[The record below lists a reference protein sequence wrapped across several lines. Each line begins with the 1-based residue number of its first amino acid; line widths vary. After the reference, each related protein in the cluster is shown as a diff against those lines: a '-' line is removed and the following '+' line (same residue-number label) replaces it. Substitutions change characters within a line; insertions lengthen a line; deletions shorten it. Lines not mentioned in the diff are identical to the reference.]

1 MSPSGLLP
9 SSAPVLTLALASD
22 GPHPLHR
29 LARLSSP
36 SWWML
41 FAALVVIMLVLDL
54 GVFHRRAHVVRFRE
68 AAVWSAVW
76 MALAL
81 SFNAVIF
88 RGMGADH
95 GLAFFQ
101 AWLIEKA
108 LSVDN
113 IFVFLAIFS
122 YFKVEAKVQH
132 RVLFWGILG
141 AVVTRGVFI
150 WAGAAILATFHWVMY
165 LFGGFLVLTAARLL
179 LGKEDE
185 IEVGHNPVIRLFRQ
199 LVPMTSE
206 YRDTHFFVRE
216 GGRLL
221 ATPLMMVLVVIE
233 ASDVVFAVDS
243 IPAVFGVTRD
253 VFIVYTS
260 NILAILGLRA
270 LSFLVASVLHRLRF
284 LKVGLALV
292 LAFIGAKMLLGG
304 HVEISEWVSLIV
316 VVGLLCGSALASLA
330 FPARPT
336 TTCDPTPTPPAAE
349 ARGLD

>member
-1 MSPSGLLP
+1 M
-9 SSAPVLTLALASD
+9 
-22 GPHPLHR
+22 
-29 LARLSSP
+29 
-36 SWWML
+36 
-41 FAALVVIMLVLDL
+41 VIVMLVLDL
-54 GVFHRRAHVVRFRE
+54 GVFHRKAHVIRFRE
-68 AAVWSAVW
+68 AAAWSAVW
-76 MALAL
+76 LTLAMG
-81 SFNAVIF
+81 FNAAVF
-88 RGMGADH
+88 VGVGSSQ

-122 YFKVEAKVQH
+122 YFKVADKVRH

-141 AVVTRGVFI
+141 AVITRGVFI

-165 LFGGFLVLTAARLL
+165 IFGGFLVLTAARLL

-185 IEVGHNPVIRLFRQ
+185 IEVAHNPIIRLFRS

-206 YRDTHFFVRE
+206 YRDGRFFVRE

-221 ATPLMMVLVVIE
+221 ATPLMMVLVVVE
-233 ASDVVFAVDS
+233 ATDVVFAVDS

-260 NILAILGLRA
+260 NIFAILGLRA
-270 LSFLVASVLHRLRF
+270 LSFLVSSVLHRLRY

-292 LAFIGAKMLLGG
+292 LAFIGARMLLGS
-304 HVEISEWVSLIV
+304 HVRISEWMSMLV
-316 VVGLLCGSALASLA
+316 VVGLLAGSALVSLVLPEHA
-330 FPARPT
+330 PEH
-336 TTCDPTPTPPAAE
+336 TPKPAAGAE
-349 ARGLD
+349 EHRHPG